1 MTKPDIFAPSA
12 SGMKEKGNIKSW
24 HKTAWRRKL
33 YKQMNEVSLKANI
46 ISSRG
51 MKRSGIPTVKE
62 DQKSSTWK
70 VEHLRG

>member
-46 ISSRG
+46 ISSFKFAAKAADAERIC
-51 MKRSGIPTVKE
+51 RKE
-62 DQKSSTWK
+62 
-70 VEHLRG
+70 